1 MADEK
6 ITRKELKEPDEFI
19 SFAARAVDWI
29 QHNWKIVTATV
40 GGLIVIIVLVQLF
53 VWFSENK
60 EKEASQQLVEAL
72 SEVMGQKSAIF
83 FAAPATAADPEK
95 VQKAI
100 SALEKLEQQY
110 SSARTS
116 KLARYFRGELL
127 RRQGKYDEAIKSFSD
142 FIAYYG
148 EDNEFSCYAMEG
160 IGASLEAQGKL
171 KEALSQ
177 YQKLERNSYNV
188 EPDRAIYHQ
197 ARVQLQLGDMEKA
210 RELFQTILDKYPE
223 STLRQDVQN
232 RLAFLEL
239 KKQSSSANPENK
251 SDGNKTPG
259 GGEG

>member
-6 ITRKELKEPDEFI
+6 ITRKELKSPDEFI
-19 SFAARAVDWI
+19 SFAARALDWI
-29 QHNWKIVTATV
+29 QNNWKMVSAAV
-40 GGLIVIIVLVQLF
+40 GGLIVIIILVQLF

-60 EKEASQQLVEAL
+60 EKEASQRLVEAL
-72 SEVMGQKSAIF
+72 SEVMGQKNAAF
-83 FAAPATAADPEK
+83 FAAPTTAADPEK
-95 VQKAI
+95 VQKAL

-197 ARVQLQLGDMEKA
+197 GRVQLQLGDTEKA
-210 RELFQTILDKYPE
+210 RELFRNLLDKYPE
-223 STLRQDVQN
+223 SSLRQEVQN

-239 KKQSSSANPENK
+239 QKQAATPEEGK
-251 SDGNKTPG
+251 ADGNKAPDG
-259 GGEG
+259 GKG